1 MNKTIKTAALQSLLV
16 AVVAAC
22 SSPSDDPASGSAT
35 EPAASGTDQPAAVA
49 AAPDATR
56 EKCAGIARA
65 GLNDCGTS
73 THSCAGQATADNQ
86 PEEWIYLPK
95 GTCQKIVG
103 SSLKT

>member
-1 MNKTIKTAALQSLLV
+1 MNKLIKTAALHSLLV

-22 SSPSDDPASGSAT
+22 SSPSDDQANGAAA
-35 EPAASGTDQPAAVA
+35 EPAASDADQPAAVA

-73 THSCAGQATADNQ
+73 THSCAGQATADSQ
-86 PEEWIYLPK
+86 PGEWIYLPK

-103 SSLKT
+103 ASLKT